1 MGKVLRGLV
10 IVILVLSIVALYFA
24 NELFKKREL
33 LTKRNR
39 VLVEE
44 VVKLAKTIEAADA
57 PDAAAPELQKD
68 ISEVSDRELANP
80 EKESVLEGYA
90 MKLEQPNLPTLD
102 YDNDAKRLQL
112 KSYFVL
118 GPDGK
123 YEMDPVDNTPK
134 VKGPGSMQELLDQ
147 LFDRAKAQQT
157 ALNKT
162 RSELTKMRE
171 QLSTSVADINKLK
184 VDGRTTKKELTE
196 TKGQVAALQTEK
208 ETLEGRVAKLTAEK
222 KELAAEAADAKA
234 ETERVKEE
242 NVTITEELASAKK
255 TITEMKKKWS
265 GGNTIAPTDG
275 TPVVSTLS
283 AGDKGKILEAND
295 ELKFVII
302 EFSGDAMV
310 EMLGAE
316 RQNAMPQLDMN
327 VRRIGRQSAAGE
339 FVTRIK
345 LRQAVRGKNLVVADI
360 LSDWQQVPVEK
371 GDVVF
376 F

>member
-10 IVILVLSIVALYFA
+10 IVILILSIVALVFS

-39 VLVEE
+39 VLVEQ
-44 VVKLAKTIEAADA
+44 VISLAKTIEATDA
-57 PDAAAPELQKD
+57 PDAAAPDVQKD

-80 EKESVLEGYA
+80 EKESLLEGYA
-90 MKLEQPNLPTLD
+90 IKLEQPNLPTLD
-102 YDNDAKRLQL
+102 FDNDAKRLQL
-112 KSYFVL
+112 KSYYVL

-123 YEMDPVDNTPK
+123 FERDPVDNMPR

-162 RSELTKMRE
+162 RGELTKMRE
-171 QLSTSVADINKLK
+171 LLSSSVADINKLK
-184 VDGRTTKKELTE
+184 TDGRTTKKELTE
-196 TKGQVAALQTEK
+196 TKNQVVALEGEK
-208 ETLEGRVAKLTAEK
+208 EALEGRVAKLTAEK

-234 ETERVKEE
+234 EVERVKEE
-242 NVTITEELASAKK
+242 NITITEQLASANK
-255 TITEMKKKWS
+255 TITEMKKRGYGGDTVTSS
-265 GGNTIAPTDG
+265 GAPFVPT
-275 TPVVSTLS
+275 

-302 EFSGDAMV
+302 EFSGDAML
-310 EMLGAE
+310 EMLGPE

-327 VRRIGRQSAAGE
+327 VRRLGRQSASGE
-339 FVTRIK
+339 FVTRVK
-345 LRQAVRGKNLVVADI
+345 LRQAVRDKNLVVADI

>member
-1 MGKVLRGLV
+1 MGKALRVLV
-10 IVILVLSIVALYFA
+10 ILILVLSVVALFFA

-33 LTKRNR
+33 LMKRNR
-39 VLVEE
+39 VLVDQ
-44 VVKLAKTIEAADA
+44 VVKVAKTIEAADA
-57 PDAAAPELQKD
+57 ADAAAPELQKD
-68 ISEVSDRELANP
+68 ISEVSDRELTNP

-90 MKLEQPNLPTLD
+90 AKLEQANLPTLD
-102 YDNDAKRLQL
+102 FDNDAKRLQL
-112 KSYFVL
+112 KNYYVI

-123 YEMDPVDNTPK
+123 PELDPVDNTPK

-147 LFDRAKAQQT
+147 MFERAKSQQ
-157 ALNKT
+157 ASLNKT

-171 QLSTSVADINKLK
+171 LLSTSVADINKLK
-184 VDGRTTKKELTE
+184 GEGRVTKKELKDSRE
-196 TKGQVAALQTEK
+196 QVATLTTEK
-208 ETLEGRVAKLTAEK
+208 EALEGRVAKLTAEK

-234 ETERVKEE
+234 EVEKAKEE
-242 NVTITEELASAKK
+242 IVTITEQLASANK
-255 TITEMKKKWS
+255 TISEMKKR
-265 GGNTIAPTDG
+265 GYGNSETVTSTGAPFVPT
-275 TPVVSTLS
+275 
-283 AGDKGKILEAND
+283 AGDKGKVLEAND

-302 EFSGDAMV
+302 EFSADAMA
-310 EMLGAE
+310 EMLGPE
-316 RQNAMPQLDMN
+316 RQNGMPQVDMN
-327 VRRIGRQSAAGE
+327 VRRLGRQSAAGE